1 MWDEEKFFKD
11 FKEEAKQVEPDPE
24 FVDKLLSLTEQEEKK
39 VIDFRKSYKFVAVAC
54 AAVLLCAVGIRVL
67 PINVTD
73 EVEFDETEL
82 HANNASSE
90 QDSDVISGT
99 IGAFADPSLKELQEL
114 LSSQDCEILEA
125 GERVLTEEEVCALAA
140 SVSTAKLISEQD
152 NLGEGT
158 WYHIKQDGET
168 IIEFT
173 IVDNCYLLLDNGE
186 KVYEM
191 K

>member
-24 FVDKLLSLTEQEEKK
+24 FVDRLLSLTEQKEKK

-54 AAVLLCAVGIRVL
+54 AAVLLCVVGIHVL
-67 PINVTD
+67 PLNVTD

-82 HANNASSE
+82 HATKEPVE

-99 IGAFADPSLKELQEL
+99 IGAFADPSLKELQEFL
-114 LSSQDCEILEA
+114 NAQDVQILEA
-125 GERVLTEEEVCALAA
+125 GERVLTEEEISTLAA
-140 SVSTAKLISEQD
+140 SVNTAKLVSEQID
-152 NLGEGT
+152 LDEGIG
-158 WYHIKQDGET
+158 YQIQQGGDV